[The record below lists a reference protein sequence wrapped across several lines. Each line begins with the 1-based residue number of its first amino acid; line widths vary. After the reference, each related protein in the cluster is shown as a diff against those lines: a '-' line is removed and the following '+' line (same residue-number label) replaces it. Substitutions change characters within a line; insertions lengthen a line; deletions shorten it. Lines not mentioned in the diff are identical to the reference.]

1 MAQRVD
7 PFEVISSVARRLHI
21 GFFWQLIIAF
31 MLVILLAGGGIFLA
45 GREALL
51 STQDNLPLMMRPWLS
66 RLADYYE
73 QEGSWE
79 GVDAMI
85 AGYPCGEGW
94 GPWDEDWLEGNYILA
109 TSDGTIV
116 AASDR
121 ERVGASLHFP
131 ERAIA
136 VPIVVNDQRAGLLHL
151 RPFGPLGQYLHEALR
166 PVLQRFLLVGLAIAG
181 FALAV
186 GLGLS
191 RVMSRP
197 LVNLTTATRAVAA
210 GDLSIRVP
218 TYYPGE
224 VGELA
229 GAFNQ
234 MAQELARA
242 DDLRR
247 NLTTDV
253 AHELRTPL
261 SVIRGKLEGVL
272 DGVYPAAPEHLQPI
286 LEETKLLTH
295 LVEDLRLLALAEA
308 GQLGLEKRPM
318 DIGDLLQD
326 AHVNFSPQA
335 SDRGVT
341 LALDLPPELPEVIAD
356 WRRIAQVLGNLLTNA
371 LRHTPQGGQVIL
383 SAALKEPS
391 SKAVAGGDG
400 NLPYED
406 DGDVDG
412 GMVEVVVSDTG
423 TGISPEDLPFIF
435 ERFWRDDKSRS
446 RASGGSGLGLA
457 IARQLV
463 EMHGGTIGV
472 ESTPGQG
479 STFRFTLPVA

>member
-1 MAQRVD
+1 
-7 PFEVISSVARRLHI
+7 
-21 GFFWQLIIAF
+21 
-31 MLVILLAGGGIFLA
+31 
-45 GREALL
+45 
-51 STQDNLPLMMRPWLS
+51 
-66 RLADYYE
+66 
-73 QEGSWE
+73 
-79 GVDAMI
+79 
-85 AGYPCGEGW
+85 
-94 GPWDEDWLEGNYILA
+94 
-109 TSDGTIV
+109 
-116 AASDR
+116 
-121 ERVGASLHFP
+121 
-131 ERAIA
+131 
-136 VPIVVNDQRAGLLHL
+136 
-151 RPFGPLGQYLHEALR
+151 
-166 PVLQRFLLVGLAIAG
+166 
-181 FALAV
+181 
-186 GLGLS
+186 
-191 RVMSRP
+191 MSRP

-218 TYYPGE
+218 THYPGE

-242 DDLRR
+242 EDLRR

-272 DGVYPAAPEHLQPI
+272 DGVYPATPEHLQPI
-286 LEETKLLTH
+286 LEETKLLAH

-318 DIGDLLQD
+318 DISDLLQD

-341 LALDLPPELPEVIAD
+341 LALDLPPELPEVMAD

-371 LRHTPQGGQVIL
+371 LRHTPQGGLVTL
-383 SAALKEPS
+383 SAALKEPAFRAEADGDG
-391 SKAVAGGDG
+391 KPPRRDGADVGGEIVEVAVA
-400 NLPYED
+400 
-406 DGDVDG
+406 
-412 GMVEVVVSDTG
+412 DTG
-423 TGISPEDLPFIF
+423 TGISSEDLPLIF
-435 ERFWRDDKSRS
+435 ERFWRGDRSRS

-463 EMHGGTIGV
+463 EMH
-472 ESTPGQG
+472 QG

>member
-1 MAQRVD
+1 
-7 PFEVISSVARRLHI
+7 
-21 GFFWQLIIAF
+21 
-31 MLVILLAGGGIFLA
+31 
-45 GREALL
+45 
-51 STQDNLPLMMRPWLS
+51 
-66 RLADYYE
+66 
-73 QEGSWE
+73 
-79 GVDAMI
+79 
-85 AGYPCGEGW
+85 
-94 GPWDEDWLEGNYILA
+94 
-109 TSDGTIV
+109 
-116 AASDR
+116 
-121 ERVGASLHFP
+121 
-131 ERAIA
+131 
-136 VPIVVNDQRAGLLHL
+136 
-151 RPFGPLGQYLHEALR
+151 
-166 PVLQRFLLVGLAIAG
+166 VLQRFLLVGLAFAA

-191 RVMSRP
+191 RLMSRP
-197 LVNLTTATRAVAA
+197 LVNLTAATRAVAA

-218 TYYPGE
+218 TSFPGE

-242 DDLRR
+242 DGLRR

-261 SVIRGKLEGVL
+261 SVIRGKIEGVL
-272 DGVYPAAPEHLQPI
+272 DGVYPATPEHLEPI
-286 LEETKLLTH
+286 LEETRLLTH

-318 DIGDLLQD
+318 DLRDLLRD
-326 AHVNFSPQA
+326 AHVNFGPQA

-341 LALDLPPELPEVIAD
+341 LALDLPPELPEVVAD

-371 LRHTPQGGQVIL
+371 LRHTPEGGQVTL
-383 SAALKEPS
+383 SAALADAS
-391 SKAVAGGDG
+391 LNGVAG
-400 NLPYED
+400 D
-406 DGDVDG
+406 DGDIDG

-423 TGISPEDLPFIF
+423 AGISSEDLPFIF
-435 ERFWRDDKSRS
+435 ERFWRGDKSRS

-457 IARQLV
+457 IVKQLV

-472 ESTPGQG
+472 ESRLGQG

>member
-1 MAQRVD
+1 
-7 PFEVISSVARRLHI
+7 
-21 GFFWQLIIAF
+21 
-31 MLVILLAGGGIFLA
+31 
-45 GREALL
+45 
-51 STQDNLPLMMRPWLS
+51 
-66 RLADYYE
+66 
-73 QEGSWE
+73 
-79 GVDAMI
+79 MI

-94 GPWDEDWLEGNYILA
+94 DPWDEDWLEGSYFLA

-121 ERVGASLHFP
+121 ERVGTALHFP

-136 VPIVVNDQRAGLLHL
+136 VPIVVNDQQAGFLHL
-151 RPFGPLGQYLHEALR
+151 RPFGPLGQYLHESLR
-166 PVLQRFLLVGLAIAG
+166 PVLQRFLLVGLAIAA

-218 TYYPGE
+218 TRCPGE
-224 VGELA
+224 IGELA
-229 GAFNQ
+229 KAFNQ

-247 NLTTDV
+247 DLTTDV

-272 DGVYPAAPEHLQPI
+272 DGVYPATPEHLQPI
-286 LEETKLLTH
+286 LEETKLLAH

-318 DIGDLLQD
+318 DVRDLLQD

-341 LALDLPPELPEVIAD
+341 LALDLPPELPEVMAD

-371 LRHTPQGGQVIL
+371 LRHTPQGGLVTL

-391 SKAVAGGDG
+391 SEAAAGGHG
-400 NLPYED
+400 NLPDKD
-406 DGDVDG
+406 DEGVSG
-412 GMVEVVVSDTG
+412 GMVEVAVADTG
-423 TGISPEDLPFIF
+423 TGISLKDQPFIF
-435 ERFWRDDKSRS
+435 ERFWRGDRSRS

-463 EMHGGTIGV
+463 EMHGGTISV
-472 ESTPGQG
+472 ESATGQG
-479 STFRFTLPVA
+479 SMFRFTLPVV